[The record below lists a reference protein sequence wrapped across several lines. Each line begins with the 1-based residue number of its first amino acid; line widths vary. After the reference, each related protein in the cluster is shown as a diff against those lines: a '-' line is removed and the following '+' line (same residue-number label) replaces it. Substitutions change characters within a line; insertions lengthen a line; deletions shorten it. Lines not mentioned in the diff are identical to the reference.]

1 MTSGQLFDEAIAIAK
16 HQGFEIRYEHLGG
29 SGTGY
34 CQVGEQRW
42 LVVDVAQPVE
52 EQLEQLATA
61 IASEPAPEGLEMSRE
76 LRKYIDGAD

>member
-16 HQGFEIRYEHLGG
+16 QQGFEIRYEHLGG

-61 IASEPAPEGLEMSRE
+61 IASEPTPEGLEMSCE
-76 LRKYIDGAD
+76 LRDLIDGAK